1 MIATLISFVTYT
13 VTRTNYAINVGGL
26 IMKLVI
32 PVLSLETGGTR
43 FIYQLANEMVDK
55 GHSVEIV
62 LPEKAAVA
70 WPLRAQITRV
80 KELTPDTIPSADFIL
95 PNFYPTVFPAWE
107 SKKGRVVRLSLGYEP
122 IWVEEKE
129 KALASYLIDAPII
142 SLSEWHRQLILQ
154 GTGRN
159 STVIPGG
166 VDATVFQPSPKKS
179 LSSGRLSIAYI
190 LRSKE
195 HGYTWKGTEDFWE
208 ACQNLAQLVPAFD
221 VQVVAPEGANYPAP
235 LPYEIVKAGSDRE
248 MARFYAQADI
258 FVSTSY
264 FESFSMPPLEAMAC
278 GTAVVT
284 TDNGGNRD
292 YTKNGENCLLVPP
305 SDINQLTLVLAHLLT
320 QEKERNRLAQA
331 GLQFVQPWTWQHT
344 ADQLEAL
351 LLQLART

>member
-1 MIATLISFVTYT
+1 
-13 VTRTNYAINVGGL
+13 
-26 IMKLVI
+26 MKLVI

-43 FIYQLANEMVDK
+43 FIYQIANEMVEK

-62 LPEKAAVA
+62 LPEKAPVV
-70 WPLRAQITRV
+70 WPLRTKITRV
-80 KELTPDTIPSADFIL
+80 KELTRDTIPPADFIL

-122 IWVEEKE
+122 LWVKETE

-142 SLSEWHRQLILQ
+142 SLSQWHRQLILQ

-166 VDATVFQPSPKKS
+166 VDSTVFCPFPKRS
-179 LSSGRLSIAYI
+179 LSTGRLTIAYI

-195 HGYTWKGTEDFWE
+195 HGYTWKGCEDFWE
-208 ACQNLAQLVPAFD
+208 ACQQLIPLVPNFNI
-221 VQVVAPEGANYPAP
+221 QVVAPEVASYQAP
-235 LPYEIVKAGSDRE
+235 LPYEIVKATSDSE

-264 FESFSMPPLEAMAC
+264 FESFSMPLLEAMAC

-292 YTKNGENCLLVPP
+292 YAKDGENCLLVPP
-305 SDINQLTLVLAHLLT
+305 SDIKLLTLALARLLT
-320 QEKERNRLAQA
+320 QEQERCKLAQT
-331 GLQFVQPWTWQHT
+331 GLHFAQSWTWRHS
-344 ADQLEAL
+344 ADKLEAL
-351 LLQLART
+351 LYQLART

>member
-1 MIATLISFVTYT
+1 
-13 VTRTNYAINVGGL
+13 
-26 IMKLVI
+26 MKLVI

-55 GHSVEIV
+55 GHDVEIV
-62 LPEKAAVA
+62 LPAKAAVD
-70 WPLRAQITRV
+70 WPLRAKITRV
-80 KELTPDTIPSADFIL
+80 RELTPDTIPPADFIL

-122 IWVEEKE
+122 LWVEEKE
-129 KALASYLIDAPII
+129 RALASYLINAPII
-142 SLSEWHRQLILQ
+142 AISEWHRQLILQ

-166 VDATVFQPSPKKS
+166 VDSTIFCPCPKRS
-179 LSSGRLSIAYI
+179 QSTGRLSIAYI

-195 HGYTWKGTEDFWE
+195 HGYTWKGSEEFWQ
-208 ACQNLAQLVPAFD
+208 ACQNLTHLVPAFD
-221 VQVVAPEGANYPAP
+221 VQVVAPEGANYPATV
-235 LPYEIVKAGSDRE
+235 PYEIVKAHSDTE

-292 YTKNGENCLLVPP
+292 YAKNGENCLLVPP
-305 SDINQLTLVLAHLLT
+305 SDIQQLTLVLAHLLT
-320 QEKERNRLAQA
+320 QETARNQLAQVGQRLAQA
-331 GLQFVQPWTWQHT
+331 WTWRQS
-344 ADQLEAL
+344 ADKLEAYL
-351 LLQLART
+351 FQLART

>member
-1 MIATLISFVTYT
+1 
-13 VTRTNYAINVGGL
+13 
-26 IMKLVI
+26 MKLVI

-55 GHSVEIV
+55 GHSVEII
-62 LPEKAAVA
+62 LPENAAVA
-70 WPLRAQITRV
+70 WPLRAQVTRV
-80 KELTPDTIPSADFIL
+80 KELTSDTIPPADFIL

-122 IWVEEKE
+122 LWVEDKE

-142 SLSEWHRQLILQ
+142 AISEWHRQLILQ

-159 STVIPGG
+159 SIVVPGG
-166 VDATVFQPSPKKS
+166 VDSQVFCPCPKKS
-179 LSSGRLSIAYI
+179 LSTGRLSIAYI

-208 ACQNLAQLVPAFD
+208 ACQRLTQLVPPFD
-221 VQVVAPEGANYPAP
+221 IQVVAPEGANYQAP
-235 LPYEIVKAGSDRE
+235 LPYEIMQARTDSE

-264 FESFSMPPLEAMAC
+264 FEAFSMPPLEAMAC

-292 YTKNGENCLLVPP
+292 YTRNGENCLLVPP
-305 SDINQLTLVLAHLLT
+305 SDIQQLTLILAHLLT
-320 QEKERNRLAQA
+320 QQHARNQLAQA
-331 GLQFVQPWTWQHT
+331 SQHFAQSWTWRHS
-344 ADQLEAL
+344 ADQFEAY
-351 LLQLART
+351 LLQLARS

>member
-1 MIATLISFVTYT
+1 
-13 VTRTNYAINVGGL
+13 
-26 IMKLVI
+26 MKIVI

-43 FIYQLANEMVDK
+43 FIYQLANELVDK
-55 GHSVEIV
+55 GHNVEIV
-62 LPEKAAVA
+62 LPENAPVA
-70 WPLRAQITRV
+70 WPLRTKITRV
-80 KELTPDTIPSADFIL
+80 KELTPDTIPPADFIL

-122 IWVEEKE
+122 LWVEEKE

-142 SLSEWHRQLILQ
+142 SISQWHRQLILQ
-154 GTGRN
+154 GTGRD

-166 VDATVFQPSPKKS
+166 VDSTVFCPFPKKS
-179 LSSGRLSIAYI
+179 LSTGRPTIAYI

-208 ACQNLAQLVPAFD
+208 ACRQLAQLVPNFD
-221 VQVVAPEGANYPAP
+221 IQVVAPEGANYQAP
-235 LPYEIVKAGSDRE
+235 LPYEIVKATSDSE
-248 MARFYAQADI
+248 MAKFYAQADI

-292 YTKNGENCLLVPP
+292 YTKNRENCLLVPP
-305 SDINQLTLVLAHLLT
+305 SDIKQLTQALAQLLT
-320 QEKERNRLAQA
+320 QETLRNQLAHS
-331 GLQFVQPWTWQHT
+331 GSQFALPWTWRHT
-344 ADQLEAL
+344 ADKVEAL
-351 LLQLART
+351 LLQLSRT

>member
-1 MIATLISFVTYT
+1 
-13 VTRTNYAINVGGL
+13 
-26 IMKLVI
+26 MKLVI

-43 FIYQLANEMVDK
+43 FIYQIANEMVDK

-62 LPEKAAVA
+62 LPQNAAVA

-80 KELTPDTIPSADFIL
+80 KELTPDTIPPADFIL
-95 PNFYPTVFPAWE
+95 PNFWPTVMPAWE

-122 IWVEEKE
+122 LWVEEKE
-129 KALASYLIDAPII
+129 RALASYHIDAPII
-142 SLSEWHRQLILQ
+142 AISEWHRQLILQ

-166 VDATVFQPSPKKS
+166 VDSTVFLPYPKKS
-179 LSSGRLSIAYI
+179 LSTGRLTIAYI

-195 HGYTWKGTEDFWE
+195 HGYTWKGSEDFWG
-208 ACQNLAQLVPAFD
+208 ACQNLAKLVPAFD
-221 VQVVAPEGANYPAP
+221 IQVVAPEGANYPAP
-235 LPYEIVKAGSDRE
+235 LPYEIVKANTDSE

-264 FESFSMPPLEAMAC
+264 FEAFSMPSLEAMAC

-305 SDINQLTLVLAHLLT
+305 SDIKQLTLVLAHLLT
-320 QEKERNRLAQA
+320 QESVRNQLAQVGCHFA
-331 GLQFVQPWTWQHT
+331 QSWTWRHS
-344 ADQLEAL
+344 ADKFETF
-351 LLQLART
+351 LLQLARS

>member
-1 MIATLISFVTYT
+1 
-13 VTRTNYAINVGGL
+13 
-26 IMKLVI
+26 MKIVI

-43 FIYQLANEMVDK
+43 FIYQLANELVDK
-55 GHSVEIV
+55 GHNVEIV
-62 LPEKAAVA
+62 LPENASVA

-80 KELTPDTIPSADFIL
+80 KELTADTIPPGDFIL

-122 IWVEEKE
+122 LWVEEKE

-142 SLSEWHRQLILQ
+142 SISQWHRQLILQ

-166 VDATVFQPSPKKS
+166 VDSTVFLPYPKKS
-179 LSSGRLSIAYI
+179 LSTGRLSIAYI

-208 ACQNLAQLVPAFD
+208 ACRHLAQLVPAFD
-221 VQVVAPEGANYPAP
+221 VHVVAPEGANYQAP
-235 LPYEIVKAGSDRE
+235 LPYEIVKATSDSE
-248 MARFYAQADI
+248 MTKFYAQADI

-292 YTKNGENCLLVPP
+292 YTKNRENCLLVPP
-305 SDINQLTLVLAHLLT
+305 SDIQQLTLALAELLI
-320 QEKERNRLAQA
+320 QEKKRNQLALA
-331 GLQFVQPWTWQHT
+331 GLQFAQPWTWRRS
-344 ADQLEAL
+344 ADKLEAL
-351 LLQLART
+351 LDQLART

>member
-1 MIATLISFVTYT
+1 
-13 VTRTNYAINVGGL
+13 
-26 IMKLVI
+26 MKLVI

-62 LPEKAAVA
+62 LPESAVVA

-80 KELTPDTIPSADFIL
+80 KELTPDTIPPADFIL

-122 IWVEEKE
+122 LWVEDKE

-142 SLSEWHRQLILQ
+142 ALSQWHRQLILQ
-154 GTGRN
+154 GTGRD
-159 STVIPGG
+159 STVIAGG
-166 VDATVFQPSPKKS
+166 VDSTVFHPFPKKS
-179 LSSGRLSIAYI
+179 LSTGRLSIAYI

-208 ACQNLAQLVPAFD
+208 ACENLIKLVPAFD

-235 LPYEIVKAGSDRE
+235 LPYEIMKAGSDRE

-320 QEKERNRLAQA
+320 QEKERNRIAAA
-331 GLQFVQPWTWQHT
+331 GFQFVQPWTWQHT

-351 LLQLART
+351 LLQLTST

>member
-1 MIATLISFVTYT
+1 
-13 VTRTNYAINVGGL
+13 
-26 IMKLVI
+26 MKLVI
-32 PVLSLETGGTR
+32 PVVSLETGGTR

-62 LPEKAAVA
+62 LPENASVA

-80 KELTPDTIPSADFIL
+80 KELTPDTIPPADFIL

-122 IWVEEKE
+122 LWVEEKE
-129 KALASYLIDAPII
+129 KALASYLINAQII
-142 SLSEWHRQLILQ
+142 AISQWHRQLILQ

-166 VDATVFQPSPKKS
+166 VDSTVFYPYPKKS
-179 LSSGRLSIAYI
+179 LSTGRLSIAYI

-195 HGYTWKGTEDFWE
+195 HGYTWKGTDDFWE

-221 VQVVAPEGANYPAP
+221 IQVVTPEGANYQAP
-235 LPYEIVKAGSDRE
+235 LPYEIVKANSDTE

-292 YTKNGENCLLVPP
+292 YTKNWENCLLVPP
-305 SDINQLTLVLAHLLT
+305 SDIQQLTLVLAHLLSQQT
-320 QEKERNRLAQA
+320 TRNQLAQTGRHFA
-331 GLQFVQPWTWQHT
+331 QSWTWRQS
-344 ADQLEAL
+344 ADKLEAL
-351 LLQLART
+351 LLQIART

>member
-1 MIATLISFVTYT
+1 MEI
-13 VTRTNYAINVGGL
+13 
-26 IMKLVI
+26 
-32 PVLSLETGGTR
+32 GGTR
-43 FIYQLANEMVDK
+43 FIYQLANELVDK

-62 LPEKAAVA
+62 LPENASVA
-70 WPLRAQITRV
+70 WPLRTQITRV
-80 KELTPDTIPSADFIL
+80 KKLTPDTLPPADFLL

-122 IWVEEKE
+122 LWVAETE

-142 SLSEWHRQLILQ
+142 SLSEWHRHLILQ
-154 GTGRN
+154 GTGRD

-166 VDATVFQPSPKKS
+166 VDSTVFCPYSKKS
-179 LSSGRLSIAYI
+179 LSTGRLTIAYI

-208 ACQNLAQLVPAFD
+208 ACRQLTQIVPDFD
-221 VQVVAPEGANYPAP
+221 VRVVAPEGANYPAP
-235 LPYEIVKAGSDRE
+235 LPYEIVKAHSDCE
-248 MARFYAQADI
+248 MALFYAMADI

-264 FESFSMPPLEAMAC
+264 FESFSMPSLEAMAC

-305 SDINQLTLVLAHLLT
+305 SDIQQLTRAMAKALT
-320 QEKERNRLAQA
+320 QEKERNQLAQS
-331 GLQFVQPWTWQHT
+331 GLQFARSWTWRRS
-344 ADQLEAL
+344 ADKLEAL
-351 LLQLART
+351 LLQLAHA

>member
-1 MIATLISFVTYT
+1 
-13 VTRTNYAINVGGL
+13 
-26 IMKLVI
+26 MKLVI

-62 LPEKAAVA
+62 LPENAVVA

-80 KELTPDTIPSADFIL
+80 KELSPDAIPPADFIL

-107 SKKGRVVRLSLGYEP
+107 SKKGRVVRLSLGFEP
-122 IWVEEKE
+122 LWVAEKE
-129 KALASYLIDAPII
+129 KALASYLINAPII
-142 SLSEWHRQLILQ
+142 SISEWHRQLILQ

-166 VDATVFQPSPKKS
+166 VDSTVFCPYTKKS
-179 LSSGRLSIAYI
+179 LSTGRLTIGYI

-195 HGYTWKGTEDFWE
+195 HGYTWKGSEDFWQ
-208 ACQNLAQLVPAFD
+208 ACQNLAELVPGFD
-221 VQVVAPEGANYPAP
+221 IQVVAPEGANYHAP
-235 LPYEIVKAGSDRE
+235 LPYEIVKAHADSE
-248 MARFYAQADI
+248 MARFYAQTDI

-264 FESFSMPPLEAMAC
+264 FEAFSMPPLEAMAC

-292 YTKNGENCLLVPP
+292 YTKNGENCFLVPP
-305 SDINQLTLVLAHLLT
+305 SDIQQLTLILAHLLT
-320 QEKERNRLAQA
+320 QPNTRNQLAEVGRHFAQS
-331 GLQFVQPWTWQHT
+331 WTWRNS
-344 ADQLEAL
+344 ADKLETL

>member
-1 MIATLISFVTYT
+1 
-13 VTRTNYAINVGGL
+13 
-26 IMKLVI
+26 MKLVI

-62 LPEKAAVA
+62 LPEHACVA

-80 KELTPDTIPSADFIL
+80 KELTPDTIPPADFIL

-122 IWVEEKE
+122 LWVEDKE

-142 SLSEWHRQLILQ
+142 ALSQWHRQLILH
-154 GTGRN
+154 GTGRD
-159 STVIPGG
+159 STVIAGG
-166 VDATVFQPSPKKS
+166 VDSTVFHPFPKKS
-179 LSSGRLSIAYI
+179 LSTGRLSIAYI

-208 ACQNLAQLVPAFD
+208 ACQNLTKLVPAFD
-221 VQVVAPEGANYPAP
+221 VQVVTPEGANYPAP
-235 LPYEIVKAGSDRE
+235 LPYEIMKADSDRE

-264 FESFSMPPLEAMAC
+264 FESFSMPPLEAMAS

-320 QEKERNRLAQA
+320 QEKERDRIAAA
-331 GLQFVQPWTWQHT
+331 GFKFVQPWTWQQT
-344 ADQLEAL
+344 ANQLETL
-351 LLQLART
+351 LLQLSST

>member
-1 MIATLISFVTYT
+1 
-13 VTRTNYAINVGGL
+13 
-26 IMKLVI
+26 MKIVI

-43 FIYQLANEMVDK
+43 FIYQLANELVYR

-62 LPEKAAVA
+62 LPQNASIA
-70 WPLRAQITRV
+70 WPLRAKITRV
-80 KELTPDTIPSADFIL
+80 KELTPVTIPAADFIL

-122 IWVEEKE
+122 LWVAESER
-129 KALASYLIDAPII
+129 ALASYLIDAPII
-142 SLSEWHRQLILQ
+142 SISQWHRQLILQ
-154 GTGRN
+154 ETGRD

-166 VDATVFQPSPKKS
+166 VDSTVFCPFPKKS
-179 LSSGRLSIAYI
+179 LSTGRLTIAYI

-195 HGYTWKGTEDFWE
+195 QGYTWKGTEDFWE
-208 ACQNLAQLVPAFD
+208 ACRHLAKLVPEFD

-235 LPYEIVKAGSDRE
+235 RPYEILKASSDTE
-248 MARFYAQADI
+248 MAQFYAQADI

-305 SDINQLTLVLAHLLT
+305 SDIQLLT
-320 QEKERNRLAQA
+320 QALAQLLTREKERNRLALV
-331 GLQFVQPWTWQHT
+331 GLQFAQSWSWRRS
-344 ADQLEAL
+344 AELLEAL
-351 LLQLART
+351 LLKLAQG

>member
-1 MIATLISFVTYT
+1 
-13 VTRTNYAINVGGL
+13 
-26 IMKLVI
+26 MKLVI

-43 FIYQLANEMVDK
+43 FIYQLANELVDK
-55 GHSVEIV
+55 GHRVEIV
-62 LPEKAAVA
+62 LPDTAAVD

-80 KELTPDTIPSADFIL
+80 KELTPDTIPPADFIL

-122 IWVEEKE
+122 LWVEDKE
-129 KALASYLIDAPII
+129 RALASYLIDAPII
-142 SLSEWHRQLILQ
+142 SLSQWHRQLILQ
-154 GTGRN
+154 GTGRD

-166 VDATVFQPSPKKS
+166 VDSTVFHPFPKKS
-179 LSSGRLSIAYI
+179 LTTGRLSIAYI

-195 HGYTWKGTEDFWE
+195 HGYVWKGTEDFWE
-208 ACQNLAQLVPAFD
+208 ACENLAHLVPEFD
-221 VQVVAPEGANYPAP
+221 VKVVAPEGASYQAP
-235 LPYEIVKAGSDRE
+235 FPYEIVKADSDRE
-248 MARFYAQADI
+248 MAQFYAQADI

-292 YTKNGENCLLVPP
+292 YTKKGENCLLVPP

-320 QEKERNRLAQA
+320 QEKERNQIAAA
-331 GLQFVQPWTWQHT
+331 GFQFVQPWTWQHT
-344 ADQLEAL
+344 ADQLETL
-351 LLQLART
+351 LLQLARN